1 MGIMKAVVLCVGDEI
16 LKGITLNT
24 NAKFISEKLLEMG
37 YEVTEHIVVPDNG
50 RKISEAVK
58 RHIGKT
64 NLLILTGGIGP
75 TLDDKTT
82 EGVASALNRK
92 IIYDPLLLKIAEKRM
107 KYKSEEILLRQSRR
121 IEKSKIIKNKAG
133 IAQCQYLKEKN
144 THIYLL
150 PGVPNEVKW
159 IINNELIFN
168 LKIKNRKKEFRL
180 SLFDIPETFVHIE
193 LSKRFNSKDLR
204 KVSLLPSYGSILLVS
219 ESKPVIDFAKKR
231 FKENHI
237 LPYKKEIQAVLLE
250 ELRKKNMTLSVA
262 ESCTGGMV
270 GEILTKTRGS
280 SRVFKG
286 SIVAYA
292 NEIKTSILGIE
303 KKLLKKYGA
312 VSSEVSKKMA
322 ENVKN
327 ILKTD
332 SSISITGIAGPDA
345 ERKEKPVGLVYIST
359 FYKGKTITVK
369 EQFSGDR
376 NSIREKSANV
386 ALYNLLRRVLNE

>member
-133 IAQCQYLKEKN
+133 IA
-144 THIYLL
+144 
-150 PGVPNEVKW
+150 
-159 IINNELIFN
+159 
-168 LKIKNRKKEFRL
+168 
-180 SLFDIPETFVHIE
+180 
-193 LSKRFNSKDLR
+193 
-204 KVSLLPSYGSILLVS
+204 
-219 ESKPVIDFAKKR
+219 
-231 FKENHI
+231 
-237 LPYKKEIQAVLLE
+237 
-250 ELRKKNMTLSVA
+250 
-262 ESCTGGMV
+262 
-270 GEILTKTRGS
+270 
-280 SRVFKG
+280 
-286 SIVAYA
+286 
-292 NEIKTSILGIE
+292 
-303 KKLLKKYGA
+303 
-312 VSSEVSKKMA
+312 
-322 ENVKN
+322 
-327 ILKTD
+327 
-332 SSISITGIAGPDA
+332 
-345 ERKEKPVGLVYIST
+345 
-359 FYKGKTITVK
+359 
-369 EQFSGDR
+369 
-376 NSIREKSANV
+376 
-386 ALYNLLRRVLNE
+386 